1 MIQNLARILSTFNA
15 QIIDEINIH
24 KVLKRALISSAEP
37 APDVKPD
44 AVRYWTQEEKNRIMQ
59 GLDVENRSAAA
70 IQTMRWRLKQKLER
84 D

>member
-15 QIIDEINIH
+15 QIIDEINIR